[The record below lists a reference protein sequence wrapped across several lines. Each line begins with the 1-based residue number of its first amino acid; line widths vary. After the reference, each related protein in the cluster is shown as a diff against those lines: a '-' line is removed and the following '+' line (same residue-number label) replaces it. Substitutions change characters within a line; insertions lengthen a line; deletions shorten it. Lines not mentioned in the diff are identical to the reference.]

1 MGAFFDEGF
10 VKGRVALLAGPARS
24 DGGGR
29 KAQKRE
35 ETVDFG
41 RDRPGV
47 AGGAR
52 SGGEVADR
60 AVGKSRARRSHER
73 RRRPRICPL
82 VRQDGLEIAWK
93 GPALCAQT
101 SDEGSIRLDERGAE
115 RAGRDLH
122 VLDDGEEIRIR
133 DRVEKAEGVRPVR
146 RNSELRRQTG
156 RSDGRRQA
164 GPAHRRHR
172 AVPLSGPREIGTD
185 ETLGENGHR
194 SRAEMLEG
202 ILGGRE
208 RSSSVDD
215 EAVGHDE
222 KIERQVRIEGR
233 DRRDRRKLERLPLD
247 EIPEERGRIFVQR
260 PEKLDAPE
268 PAAEAV
274 REVAKVFQAE
284 PGILRLEQRSDA
296 FEDHPEATLE
306 LVFFEYGLSEPAD
319 FRASSAPVRV
329 VDPLDGLKGD
339 GLRLQLQPDPKDLLD
354 G

>member
-10 VKGRVALLAGPARS
+10 VKGRAALLAGPARS

-101 SDEGSIRLDERGAE
+101 SDEGSIRFDERGAE

-215 EAVGHDE
+215 EAVGHNE
-222 KIERQVRIEGR
+222 KIDRQVRIEGR
-233 DRRDRRKLERLPLD
+233 DEDS
-247 EIPEERGRIFVQR
+247 
-260 PEKLDAPE
+260 
-268 PAAEAV
+268 EAV
-274 REVAKVFQAE
+274 LTVHADADQGNAKFHRSGPVTNPASRDAMLLITLAPGNYTAQISPVAGSAGGTAIVEVYEV
-284 PGILRLEQRSDA
+284 P
-296 FEDHPEATLE
+296 
-306 LVFFEYGLSEPAD
+306 
-319 FRASSAPVRV
+319 
-329 VDPLDGLKGD
+329 
-339 GLRLQLQPDPKDLLD
+339 
-354 G
+354 